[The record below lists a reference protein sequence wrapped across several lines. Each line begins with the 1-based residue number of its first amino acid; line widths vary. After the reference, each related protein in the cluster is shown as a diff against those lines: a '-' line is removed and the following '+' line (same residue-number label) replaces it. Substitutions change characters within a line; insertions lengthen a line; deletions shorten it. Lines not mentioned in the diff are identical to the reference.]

1 MARTTGDTMAE
12 GLQKTIQQ
20 ISSLMVLPDA
30 DLQFL
35 QGIQEVIATYI
46 QQGGQSSQGGNLTMP
61 AGPGMPGGPPPMG
74 GGMGG
79 PPMGSPGGMMAG
91 PGMGGLQPPNPDE
104 LRRAL
109 QMSQG

>member
-30 DLQFL
+30 DLNFL
-35 QGIQEVIATYI
+35 QGLQEAIATYI

-61 AGPGMPGGPPPMG
+61 AGPGMPGGPSPMG
-74 GGMGG
+74 GPAMGA
-79 PPMGSPGGMMAG
+79 PGGMMAG
-91 PGMGGLQPPNPDE
+91 PGIGGLQPPNPDE

>member
-30 DLQFL
+30 DLNFL
-35 QGIQEVIATYI
+35 QGLQEAIATYI

-61 AGPGMPGGPPPMG
+61 AGPGMPGGPSPMG
-74 GGMGG
+74 GPAMGA
-79 PPMGSPGGMMAG
+79 PGGMMAT
-91 PGMGGLQPPNPDE
+91 GMGGLQPPNPDE
-104 LRRAL
+104 LRRVMA
-109 QMSQG
+109 MSEG

>member
-20 ISSLMVLPDA
+20 VSSLMVLPDA
-30 DLQFL
+30 DLPFL
-35 QGIQEVIATYI
+35 QGIQEAIATYI
-46 QQGGQSSQGGNLTMP
+46 QQGGQSSQGGNVTMP
-61 AGPGMPGGPPPMG
+61 AGPGMPGGGMDQ
-74 GGMGG
+74 GMGG
-79 PPMGSPGGMMAG
+79 PAMGQPGGMMMG
-91 PGMGGLQPPNPDE
+91 PGQGGIAPPNPDE

>member
-1 MARTTGDTMAE
+1 MAE

-35 QGIQEVIATYI
+35 QGLQEAIATYI
-46 QQGGQSSQGGNLTMP
+46 QQGGQSSQGGNVTMP
-61 AGPGMPGGPPPMG
+61 AGPGMPGGGPPMG
-74 GGMGG
+74 GE
-79 PPMGSPGGMMAG
+79 PPMMAG
-91 PGMGGLQPPNPDE
+91 PGMGGMQPPNPDE
-104 LRRAL
+104 LRRAM